1 MVVLHDYIMRRS
13 LKRDSVLAD
22 ADRVEHLRRYHVV
35 KQQKT
40 REQSREHG
48 EEWGRYASEERRHRE
63 RINQGRVKQYK
74 KGTGKVRQGH
84 PRSTEIRVP
93 KCT

>member
-22 ADRVEHLRRYHVV
+22 ADRVEHHRRYHVV

-48 EEWGRYASEERRHRE
+48 EEWGDMRQRSADIVRELIKEESNSTRKVPERYDRDTQE
-63 RINQGRVKQYK
+63 
-74 KGTGKVRQGH
+74 
-84 PRSTEIRVP
+84 VP
-93 KCT
+93 K

>member
-1 MVVLHDYIMRRS
+1 MMVVLHDYIMRRS

-48 EEWGRYASEERRHRE
+48 E
-63 RINQGRVKQYK
+63 K
-74 KGTGKVRQGH
+74 
-84 PRSTEIRVP
+84 
-93 KCT
+93 

>member
-1 MVVLHDYIMRRS
+1 MMVVLHDYIMRRS

-48 EEWGRYASEERRHRE
+48 EE
-63 RINQGRVKQYK
+63 
-74 KGTGKVRQGH
+74 
-84 PRSTEIRVP
+84 
-93 KCT
+93 